1 MNKEFK
7 KYDQKAH
14 RIAYIGIET
23 LNKILHEANAKIVFI
38 TRDVEL
44 SNCYQAYLENIKEEI
59 IPPLS
64 LHMYEARY
72 FNAKC
77 SVENYNE
84 DEIPACIIIC
94 EALGIKTVS
103 YEWSKDYYGRQ
114 NSDEIKLT
122 YTI

>member
-59 IPPLS
+59 IPP
-64 LHMYEARY
+64 
-72 FNAKC
+72 
-77 SVENYNE
+77 
-84 DEIPACIIIC
+84 IIIFVFLLLTRFFSHFHFFI
-94 EALGIKTVS
+94 EIA
-103 YEWSKDYYGRQ
+103 SKSMSFPLAMNHG
-114 NSDEIKLT
+114 
-122 YTI
+122 YTDV

>member
-59 IPPLS
+59 VPPLS

-72 FNAKC
+72 FSVKC
-77 SVENYNE
+77 SVNM
-84 DEIPACIIIC
+84 CS
-94 EALGIKTVS
+94 ALRRR
-103 YEWSKDYYGRQ
+103 YPLPRP
-114 NSDEIKLT
+114 L
-122 YTI
+122 